1 MPPSASQARGLFHR
15 AADMQLARSKRE
27 SEPIRGALARLET
40 ADADPLARAQLA
52 AMRGQFYA
60 DVQAG
65 HAAAEALADA
75 DFGPA
80 TLGDLTGLKRA
91 LGWLSLIAMLRD
103 HPAWQPAWGDRVAEV
118 LATANEGCGLD
129 DVEGELW
136 RGALQLAAGAL
147 LASDKAIEQG
157 AAVYRRAVAE
167 IIHPEGYLKGIA
179 DIADAPA
186 RFEAQLSGACALVLL
201 AEMAGLVGLD
211 LWSYDSRAVSVITA
225 VTYTHYYYFFPEKWR
240 WEAGLTRARTM
251 DAVRREGAFLEMVNR
266 RGPPRGIEALFAEQ
280 RPLFCAHGGGLTTLT
295 HGLMPEKKRR
305 WRLWRARTDL

>member
-1 MPPSASQARGLFHR
+1 MSPSASQARGLFHS
-15 AADMQLARSKRE
+15 AADLQLARSKRE
-27 SEPIRGALARLET
+27 SEPIRGALARLENSEE
-40 ADADPLARAQLA
+40 DPLARAQLA
-52 AMRGQFYA
+52 AMRGQFHDDA
-60 DVQAG
+60 QAG
-65 HAAAEALADA
+65 HAAAAALADA

-80 TLGDLTGLKRA
+80 ALEDLAGLKRA

-103 HPAWQPAWGDRVAEV
+103 HPAWQPAWRDRVNDVRAW
-118 LATANEGCGLD
+118 LDEGRQPP

-147 LASDKAIEQG
+147 LDNDEAIEQG
-157 AAVYRRAVAE
+157 AAVYRRAVDE

-201 AEMAGLVGLD
+201 AEMAGLLGLD
-211 LWSYDSRAVSVITA
+211 LWFYDSRAVSVITA

-251 DAVRREGAFLEMVNR
+251 AAVRREGAFLEMVNR
-266 RGPPRGIEALFAEQ
+266 RRPPQGIEALFTEQ

-305 WRLWRARTDL
+305 WRLW